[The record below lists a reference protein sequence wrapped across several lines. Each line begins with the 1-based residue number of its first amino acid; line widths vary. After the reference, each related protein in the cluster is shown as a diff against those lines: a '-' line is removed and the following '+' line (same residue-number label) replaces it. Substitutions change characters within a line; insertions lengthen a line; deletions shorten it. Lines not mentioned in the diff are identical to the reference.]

1 MLNPP
6 RAIAPTFTEWFK
18 GRFWTEWVIARKNK
32 PTERLS
38 KEIAYDNHLEPAFGR
53 LTLDKIGVAEIA
65 RFRAKLVEKGLR
77 SKRINNILCVLS
89 KPLKYAADCDVIAK
103 APKIGLFKTER
114 PEIVAWAYEYARL
127 LAASKIEGGDW
138 YVAVCLAGEAG
149 LRVGEV
155 KALRW
160 REDVDLIGRTI
171 TVRRVPPFGVVVSPL
186 RSAG

>member
-18 GRFWTEWVIARKNK
+18 GRFWTEWVITRKNK

-89 KPLKYAADCDVIAK
+89 KPLKYAADCDVRQGAEDRPLQDRAAGDRCMGVRVR
-103 APKIGLFKTER
+103 AP
-114 PEIVAWAYEYARL
+114 ARCI
-127 LAASKIEGGDW
+127 KD
-138 YVAVCLAGEAG
+138 
-149 LRVGEV
+149 R
-155 KALRW
+155 
-160 REDVDLIGRTI
+160 GR
-171 TVRRVPPFGVVVSPL
+171 
-186 RSAG
+186 